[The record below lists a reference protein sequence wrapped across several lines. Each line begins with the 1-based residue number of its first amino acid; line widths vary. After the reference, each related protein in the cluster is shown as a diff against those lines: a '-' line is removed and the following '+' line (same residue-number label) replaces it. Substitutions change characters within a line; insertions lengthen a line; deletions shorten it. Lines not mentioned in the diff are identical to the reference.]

1 MEFVLFCPFF
11 LQKLGELND
20 KSQYNIY
27 MDSRSFGFQNLANVI
42 KAARFK
48 GKNPTAYSQSFSACD
63 VMSTICV
70 LHHSDFKIIGVHNQ
84 HTFTLCRGKQFSVL
98 TPSFTRLFR
107 KPF

>member
-1 MEFVLFCPFF
+1 
-11 LQKLGELND
+11 
-20 KSQYNIY
+20 
-27 MDSRSFGFQNLANVI
+27 MDSRSFGFQNLVNVI